1 MSLTNKDGD
10 ISLGGVV
17 ETVQHLEDMSSIS
30 LFQYTKRTTVNSR
43 VFIEKT
49 LSGEEILTPLM
60 MNIMNLYA
68 GLILTAL
75 NINQRVQGSKKIR
88 DMLSIVSTEG
98 FEDKQAPS
106 MLDERLDAFFQGS
119 TFGNDMTY
127 WKVDPKTGKR
137 VTASPEE
144 ENLAKAEVDANVAK
158 RNAEKAQNEVEEAAK
173 RAKREIRDTVK
184 KSKADINDD
193 DSLATSYN
201 GSRLVETEPKD
212 ATLPSGRVIEVSFGS
227 DNGSKFTL
235 NLFLQLAQTFI
246 PSDVI
251 NQFVGLNFE
260 PSIRQRWLQMSVGEI
275 SFWKDFIMS
284 QDIRK
289 ARKKALR
296 DDKTGALKDMID
308 RQENNLSQA
317 WLKLAQV
324 RPDKQNIANTILIF
338 DKNTFNEVANKSGL
352 NVRDFSSRQK
362 FFNASFVMMLVLVDP
377 MYNKVDMY
385 YHGLAASSTFTFDQL
400 KKKSKTDAADL
411 MSIMKNYASGM
422 APKF

>member
-17 ETVQHLEDMSSIS
+17 EAVQHLEDMSSVS

-106 MLDERLDAFFQGS
+106 MLNERLDAFFQGS

-158 RNAEKAQNEVEEAAK
+158 RNAEKAV
-173 RAKREIRDTVK
+173 
-184 KSKADINDD
+184 
-193 DSLATSYN
+193 SYN

-246 PSDVI
+246 PSNVI

-385 YHGLAASSTFTFDQL
+385 YHGLAASSTFTFDQI
-400 KKKSKTDAADL
+400 KKKTKTDAADL